1 MPDNQIMWSDLLTFL
16 SPGGQQQILDFV
28 RRAQRERG
36 ANWLPELKNE
46 FPMFS
51 WIIEL
56 VATKTA
62 DEAFAELQDAYKYYP
77 LHFVKPAI
85 VSLHRQLREAIEKER
100 F

>member
-1 MPDNQIMWSDLLTFL
+1 MNNELLWSDLLTFL
-16 SPGGQQQILDFV
+16 SPGGQQQIIDFV
-28 RRAQRERG
+28 RRAQVERG

-62 DEAFAELQDAYKYYP
+62 DEAFNELQATYKYYP
-77 LHFVKPAI
+77 LHFVKPSI
-85 VSLHRQLREAIEKER
+85 VALHERLRAELER
-100 F
+100 GRF